1 MCSMTAAWL
10 LHDCSMTAAWL
21 LFVLPDCMDCCM
33 DGAVIYF
40 VPAGLYSSS
49 LTARLAHLC
58 DTVIGLEAVRDD
70 SDIVRVIPEPA
81 RYVTV
86 FAVLLLPIVACCLS
100 MFVVVTMV
108 MRCYPEHHPC

>member
-1 MCSMTAAWL
+1 
-10 LHDCSMTAAWL
+10 
-21 LFVLPDCMDCCM
+21 M
-33 DGAVIYF
+33 DGAVICS

-81 RYVTV
+81 RYVNNLPFLALQCATSV
-86 FAVLLLPIVACCLS
+86 CSSHMDLVAMVMHCSPEVLFALSLLMQHCCL
-100 MFVVVTMV
+100 V
-108 MRCYPEHHPC
+108 MLQSCHANGIIVCSFGQGK